1 MPAIERIDNAG
12 SGITGFY
19 RSLDMIEV
27 KNLSK
32 FYGSTKAV
40 DSVSLSV
47 ERGELFGLLGPNGSG
62 KTTMIKML
70 TGQIKPTSGSLKV
83 HGVDVLEDPIR
94 VRELVGVIPEQET
107 PPSFLTAEEYLHFVA
122 KVRKMEHYEA
132 ICERWFEFFDFKD
145 QKNSLCKDLSR
156 GTRQKLMFAQAFLH
170 EPELAII
177 DEPLINLD
185 PVMQRK
191 VKDFLAGYVK
201 NGGTIFISTHILEI
215 AKQICT
221 SIGIIYRGKLVYTG
235 RMDNPLLQD
244 GNLEEFFLELVSR
257 PGNSDTCVS
266 ISAQYA

>member
-1 MPAIERIDNAG
+1 MNSTGILPYLSVNNDF
-12 SGITGFY
+12 SGA
-19 RSLDMIEV
+19 LKMIEIR
-27 KNLSK
+27 NLSK
-32 FYGSTKAV
+32 YYESTKAV
-40 DSVSLSV
+40 NEVSLSIGK
-47 ERGELFGLLGPNGSG
+47 GELFGLLGPNGSG

-70 TGQIKPTSGSLKV
+70 TGQIKPTAGFLKV
-83 HGVDVLEDPIR
+83 HGVDVLENPIK

-122 KVRKMEHYEA
+122 KIRKMKQYED
-132 ICERWFEFFDFKD
+132 ICEKWFEFFDFKD

-185 PVMQRK
+185 PVMQKK
-191 VKDFLAGYVK
+191 VKNFLVGYVK

-221 SIGIIYRGKLVYTG
+221 SIGIIYKGKLVYTG
-235 RMDNPLLQD
+235 RLDDPVLQ
-244 GNLEEFFLELVSR
+244 GKNFEEFFLELVSR
-257 PGNSDTCVS
+257 PMDFETFSSTH
-266 ISAQYA
+266 AQYA

>member
-1 MPAIERIDNAG
+1 VD
-12 SGITGFY
+12 
-19 RSLDMIEV
+19 
-27 KNLSK
+27 LSIGK
-32 FYGSTKAV
+32 
-40 DSVSLSV
+40 
-47 ERGELFGLLGPNGSG
+47 GELFGLLGPNGSG

-70 TGQIKPTSGSLKV
+70 TGQIKPTSGTLKV
-83 HGVDVLEDPIR
+83 HGINVLEDPLR

-122 KVRKMEHYEA
+122 KIRKMEHYEET
-132 ICERWFEFFDFKD
+132 CEKWFEFFDFGD

-191 VKDFLAGYVK
+191 VKDFLQDYVR
-201 NGGTIFISTHILEI
+201 NGGTVFISTHILEI
-215 AKQICT
+215 AKEICT

-235 RMDNPLLQD
+235 CLEDPWLQ
-244 GNLEEFFLELVSR
+244 GKNFEEFFLELVGKRKGISKDVLR
-257 PGNSDTCVS
+257 EPLKGVS
-266 ISAQYA
+266 AMT

>member
-1 MPAIERIDNAG
+1 LYLYLPVNNGFSGALNMID
-12 SGITGFY
+12 
-19 RSLDMIEV
+19 V

-32 FYGSTKAV
+32 FYGNTKAV
-40 DSVSLSV
+40 DDVSFSVG
-47 ERGELFGLLGPNGSG
+47 RCELFGLLGPNGSG

-70 TGQIKPTSGSLKV
+70 TGQIKPTSGSLRV

-122 KVRKMEHYEA
+122 KIRKMEHYEKT
-132 ICERWFEFFDFKD
+132 CESWFEFLDFKD

-201 NGGTIFISTHILEI
+201 SGGTIFISTHILEI

-221 SIGIIYRGKLVYTG
+221 SIGIIYKGKLVYAG
-235 RMDNPLLQD
+235 RMDDPALQ
-244 GNLEEFFLELVSR
+244 GRNFEEFFLELVSQ
-257 PGNSDTCVS
+257 PGNSDTGLS
-266 ISAQYA
+266 TPLQYA

>member
-1 MPAIERIDNAG
+1 
-12 SGITGFY
+12 
-19 RSLDMIEV
+19 MIAV

-40 DSVSLSV
+40 NDVSLSIGK
-47 ERGELFGLLGPNGSG
+47 GELFGLLGPNGSG

-107 PPSFLTAEEYLHFVA
+107 PPSFLTAEEYLYFVA
-122 KVRKMEHYEA
+122 KIRKMENYERV
-132 ICERWFEFFDFKD
+132 CEKWFEFFDFED

-191 VKDFLAGYVK
+191 VKDFLKGYVK
-201 NGGTIFISTHILEI
+201 NGGTVFISTHILEI
-215 AKQICT
+215 AKEICT
-221 SIGIIYRGKLVYTG
+221 SIGIIYKGRLVYTG
-235 RMDNPLLQD
+235 CLDDPVLKGR
-244 GNLEEFFLELVSR
+244 NLEEFFLELVSK
-257 PGNSDTCVS
+257 PGDYGAGLRTLEQH
-266 ISAQYA
+266 A